1 VEKDPSF
8 VKGYYRLALA
18 LTEMGTYDEA
28 ISALITA
35 SKIEP
40 DNVQLVKQLRIVRA
54 KKAALAQKEQRP
66 QKELDAQQRKEVN

>member
-1 VEKDPSF
+1 M
-8 VKGYYRLALA
+8 KGYYRLSLA

-66 QKELDAQQRKEVN
+66 QKELDAQQRKEVIYLIIN

>member
-1 VEKDPSF
+1 M
-8 VKGYYRLALA
+8 KGYYRLALA